1 MKLSSRLSQLHPSG
15 IRAVMALAAARENKG
30 LPVIHMEVGQ
40 PDFKTPPHIIDEAF
54 KTAKSQ
60 YIGYTPN
67 AGTDT
72 LRDGVAERVSHRHK
86 VDVSRENVCITS
98 GGVMAIYLVIMAI
111 LEKGDE
117 VLVPDPGWPN
127 YLSSIAMGGGI
138 AKPYVLDPNNNYWP
152 DIEELQSK
160 ITSKTKAIIINFPG
174 NPTGAVISR
183 EKMSEL
189 ISFAESNN
197 LYLISDEIY
206 EDFVFKGKHVSAL
219 SRNTFDKVILI
230 SGVSKTYSMTGWRI
244 GWIIADENVVSAAA
258 QFVEPIASCPSS
270 LSQYAAEAAIKG
282 SQECVDEMLEAYSRR
297 TEIAMS
303 ILGKAGLVVSKPL
316 GAFYMMVDIS
326 KTGQNSDDFVRN
338 LLDDVGIAVAPGQTF
353 GHSSMNSIRIS
364 TAISDDDVMKGS
376 TIIRDYITSNSL

>member
-1 MKLSSRLSQLHPSG
+1 MKLSSRLSELHPSG
-15 IRAVMALAAARENKG
+15 IRAVMALAAARKKLG
-30 LPVIHMEVGQ
+30 LSVIHMEVGQ

-54 KTAKSQ
+54 KAAKNQ

-67 AGTDT
+67 AGTDA
-72 LRDGVAERVSHRHK
+72 LRDSVAERATRRNK
-86 VDVSRENVCITS
+86 VDVTRENVCITS
-98 GGVMAIYLVIMAI
+98 GGVMAIYLVMMVI

-138 AKPYVLDPNNNYWP
+138 AKPYVLNPDNNYWP
-152 DIEELQSK
+152 EIEELQSK

-174 NPTGAVISR
+174 NPTGSVVSS

-189 ISFAESNN
+189 IIFAESNN
-197 LYLISDEIY
+197 IYLISDEIY
-206 EDFVFKGKHVSAL
+206 EDFVFKGKHISAL
-219 SRNTFDKVILI
+219 SEKSFDKVILI

-244 GWIIADENVVSAAA
+244 GWVIATEKVISAAA

-270 LSQYAAEAAIKG
+270 ISQYAAEAAING

-297 TEIAMS
+297 TDIAMS
-303 ILGKAGLVVSKPL
+303 ILGKAGMVISKPL

-338 LLDDVGIAVAPGQTF
+338 LLDDVGVAVAPGQTF
-353 GHSSMNSIRIS
+353 GGSSMNSIRIS
-364 TAISDDDVMKGS
+364 TAISDDDVRNGS
-376 TIIRDYITSNSL
+376 TLIRDYIMSKSL